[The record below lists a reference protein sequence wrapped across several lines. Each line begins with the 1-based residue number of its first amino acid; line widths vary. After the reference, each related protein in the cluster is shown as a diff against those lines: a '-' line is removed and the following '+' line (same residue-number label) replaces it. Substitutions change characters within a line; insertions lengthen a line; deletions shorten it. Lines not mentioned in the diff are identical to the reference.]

1 MPACRAPPVTHRVSP
16 SAHECTRVGPGIMGK
31 PVIDTH
37 TGSDGCTGYADTAEY
52 DGHAGYT
59 GYAGIRRGLQVEFA
73 EGAVEPSKIHR
84 GE

>member
-1 MPACRAPPVTHRVSP
+1 
-16 SAHECTRVGPGIMGK
+16 MGK

-84 GE
+84 GVQWNQVEFAGVCSRSVDSRQ